1 MIKRRVRLKIS
12 DTSHEVIRL
21 VERKLRVLC
30 PACGRETEM
39 VTEAEAAGILHVDEL
54 AVDGLVAAGRIHAIQ
69 TVSGYLWVCKA
80 SLFLM

>member
-21 VERKLRVLC
+21 FGRNLKALC

-39 VTEAEAAGILHVDEL
+39 VTEAEAAGILHVDER
-54 AVDGLVAAGRIHAIQ
+54 AVEGLVAAGRVHAIQ